1 MKCLARLGD
10 VKKMV
15 EFAQLARDPSLFI
28 LAGNYLRSTNAW
40 QEDPAILKAI
50 VTFYRKARKLDLMT
64 TFFIECAQHQI
75 DSASDYDQVV
85 KNKKITR
92 SDFQALG
99 LLQQAVKQLQSSKAD
114 TSEQINI
121 LREKAIDY
129 KKFTDV
135 VKAMKSSPSD
145 GIDQVSALMR
155 EVHEGKVSFGKL
167 FYVFTK
173 IYSHV

>member
-64 TFFIECAQHQI
+64 TFFIVAFNLLPTQI
-75 DSASDYDQVV
+75 QPY
-85 KNKKITR
+85 
-92 SDFQALG
+92 
-99 LLQQAVKQLQSSKAD
+99 SKAPNKRI
-114 TSEQINI
+114 SFLKNPQNI
-121 LREKAIDY
+121 AEYILLSGFFD
-129 KKFTDV
+129 
-135 VKAMKSSPSD
+135 SSIIP
-145 GIDQVSALMR
+145 I
-155 EVHEGKVSFGKL
+155 
-167 FYVFTK
+167 FYVSKSPF
-173 IYSHV
+173 SPFFVNHLLVVF

>member
-1 MKCLARLGD
+1 
-10 VKKMV
+10 MV

-85 KNKKITR
+85 KKNLLVLIFK
-92 SDFQALG
+92 ALG

-145 GIDQVSALMR
+145 GIDMVSALMR
-155 EVHEGKVSFGKL
+155 EVHEGNVSFEL
-167 FYVFTK
+167 FYEFLK
-173 IYSHV
+173 

>member
-85 KNKKITR
+85 KNRRFKC
-92 SDFQALG
+92 SFLG
-99 LLQQAVKQLQSSKAD
+99 SWSAA
-114 TSEQINI
+114 TSCEAASE
-121 LREKAIDY
+121 L
-129 KKFTDV
+129 
-135 VKAMKSSPSD
+135 KS
-145 GIDQVSALMR
+145 
-155 EVHEGKVSFGKL
+155 
-167 FYVFTK
+167 
-173 IYSHV
+173 